1 MKAKP
6 LSLRES
12 LTPCVDLRFPDF
24 EKHYANGLTAKAYY
38 FDSIDCLKWHQN
50 FLERVFNAQKNK
62 QFLPIYR
69 INHGEFVLAIGYRYE
84 KPWYRR
90 GFKQTIS
97 ALLYS
102 FLSPYRSGSRGYGFE
117 KYSIFDLNTAREKF
131 LFSLKE
137 VAKTGILA
145 IAFHDTVSNKMYT
158 NDFCDWM
165 SEKNI
170 SLSKSNYFHFYSV
183 YALMHG
189 SDRFRLIGGKAV
201 LVVTSLTP
209 EKKQSIMDGLNALGA
224 SNVQFLEVSREK
236 AILDVL
242 DLSQIHQPIDLV
254 LVAAG
259 TGSASLMLQ
268 LSSLNTVCIDVGF
281 CLDTIADPSLRWNRT
296 FCIPDDEF
304 DISRFTWIPKN
315 HEV

>member
-1 MKAKP
+1 MKSKP

-131 LFSLKE
+131 LLSLEE
-137 VAKTGILA
+137 VAKLGILA
-145 IAFHDTVSNKMYT
+145 IAFHDTAGNKIYFS
-158 NDFCDWM
+158 DFCDWL
-165 SEKNI
+165 SKKKI
-170 SLSKSNYFHFYSV
+170 SLTQSNYFHFYSV

-189 SDRFRLIGGKAV
+189 SDRFRLIGGKTV

-209 EKKQSIMDGLNALGA
+209 EKQQRIIDGLMASGA
-224 SNVQFLEVSREK
+224 SNVQFLGVSREK
-236 AILDVL
+236 AMFDTL
-242 DLSQIHQPIDLV
+242 DLSQICQPIDLV

-259 TGSASLMLQ
+259 TGSANIMIQ

-281 CLDTIADPSLRWNRT
+281 CLDTIANPDLRWNRPL
-296 FCIPDDEF
+296 CIPDEEF
-304 DISRFTWIPKN
+304 DISRFPWISKGIKD
-315 HEV
+315 